1 MEVFFALLVLIHGF
15 QKNSNNQSSDILLNQ
30 TSSECPNR
38 CNPSTDAIKPVSKA
52 LMRMY
57 NELDVKCAHYDKCNQ
72 IVKLVDLEQHEKI
85 CQLPKCDNHE
95 ICGNFL
101 KDNVDLFLEHIF

>member
-1 MEVFFALLVLIHGF
+1 MEVFFALRVSILGF
-15 QKNSNNQSSDILLNQ
+15 QKNSNHLSPYILSNDIL
-30 TSSECPNR
+30 SECPNR

-57 NELDVKCAHYDKCNQ
+57 NELDVKCAHYDKCHQ
-72 IVKLVDLEQHEKI
+72 IVKLVDLEQHEKV
-85 CQLPKCDNHE
+85 CQLPKCENHE

-101 KDNVDLFLEHIF
+101 KDNVILF